1 MNHNTVRKSLYLAV
15 AGLLALPGVASA
27 GAWSLSG
34 VPSTCPLGG
43 GVCAPV
49 VAVQFA
55 GDGTTFDAQTSISIP
70 AGFTAAV
77 AGVNGGGCNI
87 VGTNINVTSSTAVL
101 IPAGPTTFCNVT
113 YSVNVGTVVGA
124 YNIASDTGIA
134 TGCFDSGGGT
144 VATCTAASNGTGAL
158 VVSSGPAVGPTITYT
173 PAPAGTVTF
182 PAAGSVGASTTAPIT
197 LAMAGGSNGGTTVL
211 SACSGSIGNVTF
223 TDGADTC
230 TAGGACVDG
239 DLTLQCVST
248 NATQTGTATCTETR
262 LNETVAGDG
271 NTVVTARTWNFTC
284 PAGNQAPTLT
294 AAPNFDADATSD
306 ATPEVTLPVV
316 GIGMT
321 ASGNVAITAAGQS
334 GTGSATMS
342 ACAGAG
348 GISVAPALLTFNA
361 NGSQNL
367 AFSCTAGAAPF
378 SGTVTCTETDFD
390 SAGVTRLWDVLC
402 PAGTPESAPGVTYA
416 PAAASTL
423 TFAQG
428 ASIGA
433 VTTQNVTIDI
443 NGGVDGGDATPESMS
458 VTCSTASAGYTVTG
472 GGPYSANSAAAV
484 GVDGTVTVSCAAAA
498 AQQLGTL
505 TCTETPSI
513 DAVPQAP
520 TPRTWN
526 LDCPAAAVNITA
538 NPAEGAITLVGPPN
552 TNVNGTINLTNTGSA
567 STLACTATG
576 AVTLGAVPASVPA
589 GGAAAVPYTCL
600 TGAAGVAGTGT
611 IQCTTQDAAPDD
623 VLDYT
628 VSCMGLSSVPVPA
641 ISNFGKVL
649 LASLVIGLG
658 LLGLGARR
666 QMI

>member
-1 MNHNTVRKSLYLAV
+1 MNFNDAEFDITSLTTVGAGALCSLFNEDG
-15 AGLLALPGVASA
+15 AGQVNITYNQAAASA
-27 GAWSLSG
+27 
-34 VPSTCPLGG
+34 
-43 GVCAPV
+43 
-49 VAVQFA
+49 
-55 GDGTTFDAQTSISIP
+55 IP
-70 AGFTAAV
+70 AGTYDV
-77 AGVNGGGCNI
+77 C
-87 VGTNINVTSSTAVL
+87 
-101 IPAGPTTFCNVT
+101 TFVIDH
-113 YSVNVGTVVGA
+113 VGA
-124 YNIASDTGIA
+124 APGSFPYTFTLLNAEDDTANPVAI
-134 TGCFDSGGGT
+134 SGTDGN
-144 VATCTAASNGTGAL
+144 V
-158 VVSSGPAVGPTITYT
+158 VVSAGPAVGPTITYT

-182 PAAGSVGASTTAPIT
+182 PAASSVGGSTTAPIT

-271 NTVVTARTWNFTC
+271 ITVVTARTWNFTC

-348 GISVAPALLTFNA
+348 GISVAPALLTFSA

-367 AFSCTAGAAPF
+367 AFSCTAGAAPS

-433 VTTQNVTIDI
+433 VTTQNVTVDI

-472 GGPYSANSAAAV
+472 GGPYSANSAAAA